1 MSVIRIEK
9 NKNYTVMSNFHLKE
23 KEMSLKAKGLLSM
36 ILALPDNWNYS
47 IAGLVSICKEN
58 ETAIKSALKELKTF
72 GYLKVVKKMADETE
86 TGRIEYEYIIY
97 EEPQKQNQENLG
109 VENLYIEN
117 PRQLNTNKLNTN
129 NIDNNISNINIT
141 NMENSKNSEIT
152 IEETKIDNIEKP
164 KKKKELT
171 KKQIN
176 AIQRTKILEEF
187 IKDEPE
193 ELKKALRDYVDVR
206 QNERNLQA
214 KQLQI
219 ILEDFEKAYKNKPLS
234 EILTQIRKATARGWS
249 ALVYED
255 KFNQNSYKSNYSS
268 KPTFDNTANHNVGK
282 AVADMTPEE
291 YEYYCQHQLARDE
304 NGNYIKF

>member
-1 MSVIRIEK
+1 MENQKRDFKGIWIPKEIWFNEELTCLEKIILMEVDSLDNEETGCYASNEYLAKFCQCSANKVSVAISKLIKLGYITVQSFDGRTRILKSSLFKKQSLNNEKTKSEYVK
-9 NKNYTVMSNFHLKE
+9 NKQININ
-23 KEMSLKAKGLLSM
+23 
-36 ILALPDNWNYS
+36 DN
-47 IAGLVSICKEN
+47 I
-58 ETAIKSALKELKTF
+58 
-72 GYLKVVKKMADETE
+72 D
-86 TGRIEYEYIIY
+86 
-97 EEPQKQNQENLG
+97 
-109 VENLYIEN
+109 
-117 PRQLNTNKLNTN
+117 NK
-129 NIDNNISNINIT
+129 DNNISNINIT

-152 IEETKIDNIEKP
+152 IEETKIDNIENP
-164 KKKKELT
+164 KKKKTLT
-171 KKQIN
+171 KTQIN
-176 AIQRTKILEEF
+176 AIERTKILEEF

-219 ILEDFEKAYKNKPLS
+219 ILEDFEKVYKNKPLS
-234 EILTQIRKATARGWS
+234 EILTQIRKATARGWA

-255 KFNQNSYKSNYSS
+255 KFNQSSYKSSYSS
-268 KPTFDNTANHNVGK
+268 KPSFDNTANHDVGK